1 MLGADGFAIVTA
13 GEGDAAAGAEV
24 EVELLDT

>member
-13 GEGDAAAGAEV
+13 GVGTLEPGAEV
-24 EVELLDT
+24 EVERLP